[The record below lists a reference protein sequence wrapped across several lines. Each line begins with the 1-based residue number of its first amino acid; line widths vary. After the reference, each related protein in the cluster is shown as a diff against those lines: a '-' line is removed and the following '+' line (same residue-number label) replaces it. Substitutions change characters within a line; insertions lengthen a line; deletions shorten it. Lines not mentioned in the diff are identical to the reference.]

1 MGTGEEVT
9 IKELVDKIQ
18 KIMNSNLEIEWK
30 TDKPNG
36 QPRRCVSFERAKNE
50 IGFFPKTSLD
60 EGLRRTINWY
70 KSQIDNV

>member
-1 MGTGEEVT
+1 MGTGEEIT

-18 KIMNSNLEIEWK
+18 KIMNTNLEIEWK

-50 IGFFPKTSLD
+50 IGFFPKMSLD

-70 KSQIDNV
+70 KSQIDDV

>member
-1 MGTGEEVT
+1 MCFNG
-9 IKELVDKIQ
+9 KI
-18 KIMNSNLEIEWK
+18 IWDVS
-30 TDKPNG
+30 KPNG